1 MIEYEGEHYLTVTE
15 VARRFNISRGTCYSN
30 LLKHL
35 QACYLP
41 GRKHALYQLSEIERF
56 SAVRIVVAHQQGAS
70 IAAKQEAR
78 PA

>member
-1 MIEYEGEHYLTVTE
+1 MIEYEGETYLTATE
-15 VARRFNISRGTCYSN
+15 VARRFHISRGTCSNN

-41 GRKHALYQLSEIERF
+41 GRKHALYQLSDIERF
-56 SAVRIVVAHQQGAS
+56 SAVRIVVACQQGVS
-70 IAAKQEAR
+70 IATKQEAR